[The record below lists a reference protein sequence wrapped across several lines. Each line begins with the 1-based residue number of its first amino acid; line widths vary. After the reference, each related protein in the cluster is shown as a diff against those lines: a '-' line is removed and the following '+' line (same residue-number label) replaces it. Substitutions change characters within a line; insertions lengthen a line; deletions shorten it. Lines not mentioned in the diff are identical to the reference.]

1 MTLVNTPAA
10 SVRAANDTPTSYEE
24 FLDVLAG
31 LRLSSSRIDI
41 DIDRGQV
48 TLDGRDAGL
57 SAKEHDLLAHLAAN
71 ADRSVTRDELF
82 ASVWAD
88 SELGSDSRTVDAHIR
103 RLRKKLSILPDLI
116 STVRGEG
123 YRFNSTPSVRVRV
136 TRPVTL
142 AACLPS
148 RRTPPPY
155 PAAPPRASAQRP
167 PKAAPSPATRTGHIK
182 GERGHGLVPETAPL
196 SGVCTDSLRSRVA

>member
-1 MTLVNTPAA
+1 MTLVNTSAA
-10 SVRAANDTPTSYEE
+10 PVRAANDTPTSYEE

-88 SELGSDSRTVDAHIR
+88 ADLGSDSRTVDAHIR
-103 RLRKKLSILPDLI
+103 RLRNKLGDAAEII
-116 STVRGEG
+116 ETVRGVG
-123 YRFNSTPSVRVRV
+123 YR
-136 TRPVTL
+136 
-142 AACLPS
+142 C
-148 RRTPPPY
+148 
-155 PAAPPRASAQRP
+155 
-167 PKAAPSPATRTGHIK
+167 K
-182 GERGHGLVPETAPL
+182 E
-196 SGVCTDSLRSRVA
+196 